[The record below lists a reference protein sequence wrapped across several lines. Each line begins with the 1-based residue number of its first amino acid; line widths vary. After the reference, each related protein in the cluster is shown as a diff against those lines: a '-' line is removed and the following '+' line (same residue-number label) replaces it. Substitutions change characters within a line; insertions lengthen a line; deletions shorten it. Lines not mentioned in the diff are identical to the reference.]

1 MDMGIERTEEGSEV
15 LVPRATVAMA
25 ARAANVIALDPVYA
39 NFQDIDGFKVDAEL
53 GKSLGY
59 KGKFAIHPSQI
70 DTINEVF
77 SPSEQEYSKALREI
91 DAFEQSEAQGR
102 GSTSLQ
108 EQVIDVPVVE
118 RARKLISKYES
129 IFGKGN

>member
-1 MDMGIERTEEGSEV
+1 M
-15 LVPRATVAMA
+15 L
-25 ARAANVIALDPVYA
+25 
-39 NFQDIDGFKVDAEL
+39 GFA
-53 GKSLGY
+53 
-59 KGKFAIHPSQI
+59 GKFAIHPSQI